1 MPDNPRV
8 SIFNL
13 ELYQKVKMKADNLL
27 YKYYQYSEYLLE
39 MLITKK
45 AWFSKPETF
54 NDPFDCHLNF
64 DNNIPPENYEKCL
77 RWQLKREG
85 RSQPQIEND
94 IRNLISQDGIV
105 NNDAKN
111 IIDKI
116 SASTLDVI
124 KNIGVYCLSEVNT
137 NATMWAHYADNHRG
151 LCLGF
156 LIFKEFVAEKVSY
169 VAEAPRVNFSELFDD
184 ETSKNEYKWIFS
196 KHHDWENEKE
206 WRIVVPQGN
215 QLWPIPGEIKTVTFG
230 LRMDKEKRGIIQQIL
245 KDENNVQYF
254 ETIRNQKLLQLN
266 ISKKGADT

>member
-1 MPDNPRV
+1 M
-8 SIFNL
+8 I
-13 ELYQKVKMKADNLL
+13 KADDLL
-27 YKYYQYSEYLLE
+27 YKYYPYSDYLLE

-64 DNNIPPENYEKCL
+64 DNNISPAKYEKCL

-85 RSQPQIEND
+85 RSQLQIEND

-105 NNDAKN
+105 NNDAKKV
-111 IIDKI
+111 IDEI
-116 SASTLDVI
+116 SASTLDRI
-124 KNIGVYCLSEVNT
+124 KNIGVCCLSEVNT
-137 NATMWAHYADNHRG
+137 NMTMWAHYADNQRG

-156 LIFKEFVAEKVSY
+156 LISEEVVAEKVSY

-184 ETSKNEYKWIFS
+184 ESTKNEYKWIFS

-206 WRIVVPQGN
+206 WRIIVPQGN

-230 LRMDKEKRGIIQQIL
+230 LRMDRVKKEVIQQIL
-245 KDENNVQYF
+245 KDECRVQYF
-254 ETIRNQKLLQLN
+254 ETTRDQELLQLN
-266 ISKKGADT
+266 VRKIGADT